1 MKKAFSDYGQNA
13 AGKHQND
20 ALNGSEDYEQQMD
33 WEHNWGRAMHKVTST
48 HPLTLWNKITSK
60 GFRQNNAVKQD

>member
-1 MKKAFSDYGQNA
+1 
-13 AGKHQND
+13 
-20 ALNGSEDYEQQMD
+20 MD